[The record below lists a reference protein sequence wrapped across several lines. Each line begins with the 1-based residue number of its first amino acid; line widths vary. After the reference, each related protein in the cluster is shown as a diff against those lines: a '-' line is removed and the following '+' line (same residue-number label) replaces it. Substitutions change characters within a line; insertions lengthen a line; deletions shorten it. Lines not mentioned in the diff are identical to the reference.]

1 MFNDGIFTQVIGQAE
16 CLLTGDDKSHI
27 IVQRVL
33 SVSFSFVN
41 PQKLGSMSYWEI

>member
-16 CLLTGDDKSHI
+16 CLLPGDKSHT

-41 PQKLGSMSYWEI
+41 PQKLGSMSYWEM